1 LDQVIDVLA
10 VEYRLL
16 LRDRD
21 ARTKEVVD
29 FLRKQIGVLLVERIL
44 LIIGHDRKH

>member
-16 LRDRD
+16 LRDHD
-21 ARTKEVVD
+21 ALTKEVVD
-29 FLRKQIGVLLVERIL
+29 FLRRQIGVLLVERIL
-44 LIIGHDRKH
+44 LIIGLDRKH